1 MDIKFRGNQEQLFEL
16 VTDSRLR
23 QADLARLM
31 GIAPATINRYATLK
45 REVPEDLFNRI
56 LDLCAQA
63 KAAKDT
69 IFFTCR

>member
-1 MDIKFRGNQEQLFEL
+1 MEIKFRGNQERLFGL

-23 QADLARLM
+23 QSDLARLL

-56 LDLCAQA
+56 LGLCEQAQ
-63 KAAKDT
+63 AAKDT
-69 IFFTCR
+69 IFFTLR